1 MTRSYNPRI
10 GAALAVL
17 VIAVSVFVGWSGLPV
32 PALANGDD
40 WGMVEIGEI
49 TKTRAEVTITFVDKT
64 ATGLAYWRFRT
75 TTPEGQWL
83 PPDPDTVS
91 IFGGVSIFD
100 IAMLSP
106 GTEYELQVSLD
117 EDFSQ
122 TEILSKT
129 FSTLPPD
136 PSVSE
141 VIVED
146 ITLTEGTVVVTI
158 ANPGTSSKTVY
169 VRYRTDDTQPWSNPP
184 ITITTVTGTA
194 MKKLSGLSP
203 GTRYEVEA
211 SLGDGFLPT
220 ETESTTFTTFL
231 PRVSGVSLENVT
243 TSEATVK
250 VTIAEPGPGVNKV
263 HLRYSIVPST
273 QSSWATPSPKSVV
286 GDTET
291 FDLSGLTP
299 GTKYE
304 VEASLDGEFMTRVE
318 SATFTTSALPSI
330 GSVNMADV
338 EQTSA
343 SAIVS
348 IFDSDGT
355 AVTVHLHY
363 RETPNGAWIA
373 LQPETTTTEAAQFT
387 LSGLRPDTEYEV
399 EVSMDNRF
407 SLSQSTFFITEAMTS
422 RPSSP
427 VVRISGLFAEDITPG
442 SVTVIVMIAGP
453 ENRVTV
459 NLRYRVEGTNTW
471 SRTLHRTT
479 AMDTAPF
486 ELGGLTAATNYEIE
500 ASLAPD
506 FPVQDSASDI
516 FTTAAVRVSGVRLE
530 DITDTKATA
539 IADIEDPQGRTTVY
553 VRYRALGTGA
563 WSEPQSRI
571 TNSKTVRLFLADL
584 LPDTQYEVEASSE
597 ESFPGDNSALDTFVT
612 KPAPRVSEANVEGIT
627 NVSATIAVDI
637 DSLQAQ
643 MKVYLRFRVE
653 GTGTWSTTRTRTTS
667 IPSARFSLADLKSDT
682 GYEVETSLDKDFPAD
697 STVSV
702 VFSMQPNPKVSGV
715 TVEDITEKSGTAI
728 VKIDGPQP
736 RTTVYLRHRAHGD
749 SAWSV
754 PQTRTTSLDTARF
767 TLSGLMPDTE
777 YEVEVSLNHDFE
789 ELISETFL
797 TAAKRPKPSSVT
809 GGPITQTTASIIVH
823 IDDPQGSLTI
833 HLRIR
838 IWGSNTWNNPETL
851 VTSASAA
858 PFDLTSLSGGTTY
871 EVEVSLE
878 SAFPP
883 VDTVSAIFTTTP
895 ATRVSGVDVG
905 SVTAVEASVT
915 VTIAYSEGNTRTV
928 YMRYRGLPEGDWSA
942 SQTETDAS
950 TMDALLPGLIPDMEY
965 EVQASLYETFPTTD
979 TQVQRFN
986 TLSAQPMEMP
996 TPVPAATPTPTPTP
1010 VPTSTPEPIF
1020 TPEPTPTSTPTVEPT
1035 MTPTPPP
1042 PPSPTPLPSL
1052 TPTPTATPSH
1062 TPTPTSEPK
1071 PAEIPAPTPTTI
1083 LTAPALLSPTPAPT
1097 STLQAEEEETGTD
1110 LALVITIVT
1119 LVIAFAMVLGFF
1131 VCRPRTA
1138 S

>member
-1 MTRSYNPRI
+1 MTPSYNPRI

-17 VIAVSVFVGWSGLPV
+17 VIAASVFLGWPGLPL
-32 PALANGDD
+32 PAWANGDD
-40 WGMVEIGEI
+40 WGMVKISEV
-49 TKTRAEVTITFVDKT
+49 TKTEAKVTITFVDET
-64 ATGLAYWRFRT
+64 ATGLVHWRYRNT
-75 TTPEGQWL
+75 MPEGQWL
-83 PPDPDTVS
+83 GLD
-91 IFGGVSIFD
+91 GVSVIGGISVFD

-106 GTEYELQVSLD
+106 GTDYELQVSLD
-117 EDFSQ
+117 GDFLQ
-122 TEILSKT
+122 TDILSKNFT
-129 FSTLPPD
+129 TLPPD

-141 VIVED
+141 VIVENV
-146 ITLTEGTVVVTI
+146 TLTEATVVITI
-158 ANPGTSSKTVY
+158 ANPGTSSKTVHIQ
-169 VRYRTDDTQPWSNPP
+169 YRTDDTQPWSDPP
-184 ITITTVTGTA
+184 ITITTSTDTA
-194 MKKLSGLSP
+194 TKTLLSLNP

-211 SLGDGFLPT
+211 SLGVGFLST
-220 ETESTTFTTFL
+220 ETESTTFTTLL

-243 TSEATVK
+243 TSKATVT
-250 VTIAEPGPGVNKV
+250 VTIAEPGPGENKV
-263 HLRYSIVPST
+263 YLRYSIVPST
-273 QSSWATPSPKSVV
+273 QISWIIPSPKSVV
-286 GDTET
+286 GDTTT
-291 FDLSGLTP
+291 FALTGLAP
-299 GTKYE
+299 YSEYE
-304 VEASLDGEFMTRVE
+304 VQVSLDGSFTSEVE
-318 SATFTTSALPSI
+318 SATFTTAAPPSI

-338 EQTSA
+338 EQNSA

-355 AVTVHLHY
+355 AVTVHLRY
-363 RETPNGAWIA
+363 RETPSGAWIA
-373 LQPETTTTEAAQFT
+373 IQHEITTTEAAEFS
-387 LSGLRPDTEYEV
+387 LSGLMPDTEYEV
-399 EVSMDNRF
+399 EVSLDNGF
-407 SLSQSTFFITEAMTS
+407 SLGRSATFTTEAMTS

-427 VVRISGLFAEDITPG
+427 VVRVSGLFTEDITPG
-442 SVTVIVMIAGP
+442 SVTVVVLIAGP

-459 NLRYRVEGTNTW
+459 NLRYGIEGTNTW
-471 SRTLHRTT
+471 SRTLRRTT
-479 AMDTAPF
+479 ATDTAPF
-486 ELGGLTAATNYEIE
+486 ELGGLTAATTYDIE
-500 ASLAPD
+500 ASLSPD
-506 FPVQDSASDI
+506 FPVHESAYDI
-516 FTTAAVRVSGVRLE
+516 FTTAAISVSRLRLV
-530 DITDTKATA
+530 DITDTEATA
-539 IADIEDPQGRTTVY
+539 IAEIEDPQGQTTVF
-553 VRYRALGTGA
+553 VRYIALGTGA

-571 TNSKTVRLFLADL
+571 TSSNTVRLFLAGL

-597 ESFPGDNSALDTFVT
+597 ESFPGDNSALETFIT
-612 KPAPRVSEANVEGIT
+612 EPAPRVSEANVEGIT

-637 DSLQAQ
+637 DSPQAQ

-702 VFSMQPNPKVSGV
+702 VFSTQPNPKVSDV

-728 VKIDGPQP
+728 VKINGPQP
-736 RTTVYLRHRAHGD
+736 RTTVYLRHQAHGD

-858 PFDLTSLSGGTTY
+858 PFDLKRLTGGTTY

-883 VDTVSAIFTTTP
+883 ADTVSAIFTTTP
-895 ATRVSGVDVG
+895 ATKVSGVNVG
-905 SVTAVEASVT
+905 SVAAIEATVT
-915 VTIAYSEGNTRTV
+915 VTISHSEGNIRTV

-950 TMDALLPGLIPDMEY
+950 TVDALLPGLIPDTEY
-965 EVQASLYETFPTTD
+965 EVQASLYETFPATD

-986 TLSAQPMEMP
+986 TLSAQPTEMP
-996 TPVPAATPTPTPTP
+996 TPVPAATPTHTPTP
-1010 VPTSTPEPIF
+1010 EPTSTPEPIF
-1020 TPEPTPTSTPTVEPT
+1020 TPEPTPTSTPKAEPT

-1042 PPSPTPLPSL
+1042 SPTPTPPPSL

-1062 TPTPTSEPK
+1062 TSTPTNTPK
-1071 PAEIPAPTPTTI
+1071 PAETPAPTPTTI
-1083 LTAPALLSPTPAPT
+1083 LTAPALFSPTSAPT
-1097 STLQAEEEETGTD
+1097 STSQAEEEETGTD

-1131 VCRPRTA
+1131 VYRPRTA

>member
-1 MTRSYNPRI
+1 MTHLYSLRI

-17 VIAVSVFVGWSGLPV
+17 VIAVSVVIGWLGMPL

-40 WGMVEIGEI
+40 WGMVRVSEV
-49 TKTRAEVTITFVDKT
+49 TKTGAKVTITLVDDT
-64 ATGLAYWRFRT
+64 APGPVHWRFRT
-75 TTPEGQWL
+75 TMPEGQWL
-83 PPDPDTVS
+83 GKDRITV
-91 IFGGVSIFD
+91 IGG
-100 IAMLSP
+100 IAQTELTGLMP
-106 GTEYELQVSLD
+106 GTEYGLNVSLEGTFPPPD
-117 EDFSQ
+117 
-122 TEILSKT
+122 ILSKNFT
-129 FSTLPPD
+129 TLPPD

-141 VIVED
+141 VTVENV
-146 ITLTEGTVVVTI
+146 TLTEGSVVITI
-158 ANPGTSSKTVY
+158 ANPGTSSKTVH
-169 VRYRTDDTQPWSNPP
+169 VRYRTDDSQPWSNPP
-184 ITITTVTGTA
+184 ITTTTVTGTA
-194 MKKLSGLSP
+194 TKTLLNLNP

-211 SLGDGFLPT
+211 SLGDGFLT
-220 ETESTTFTTFL
+220 AETASTTFITLL
-231 PRVSGVSLENVT
+231 PRVSSVSFEDVT
-243 TSEATVK
+243 TSEATLK
-250 VTIAEPGPGVNKV
+250 VTIAEPGPGENKV

-273 QSSWATPSPKSVV
+273 QISWIMPSPKSVV
-286 GDTET
+286 GDATAFALT
-291 FDLSGLTP
+291 GLTP
-299 GTKYE
+299 NSEYE
-304 VEASLDGEFMTRVE
+304 VEVSLDSAFTTGVKY
-318 SATFTTSALPSI
+318 ATFTTAAPPSI

-355 AVTVHLHY
+355 AVTVNLRN
-363 RETPNGAWIA
+363 RETPNGDWSAI
-373 LQPETTTTEAAQFT
+373 QTETTATDTADFT
-387 LSGLRPDTEYEV
+387 LSGLMPDTEYEV
-399 EVSMDNRF
+399 EVSLDNGF
-407 SLSQSTFFITEAMTS
+407 SLSQSTIFTTEAMTS
-422 RPSSP
+422 RPPSP
-427 VVRISGLFAEDITPG
+427 VVRVSGLFAEDITPS
-442 SVTVIVMIAGP
+442 SVTVVALIAGP
-453 ENRVTV
+453 ENQVTV
-459 NLRYRVEGTNTW
+459 NLRYRIQGTSTW
-471 SRTLHRTT
+471 GRTIGPTT
-479 AMDTAPF
+479 ATATAPF

-500 ASLAPD
+500 ASLDPD
-506 FPVQDSASDI
+506 FPFQDSAYDI
-516 FTTAAVRVSGVRLE
+516 FTTAAVRVSGLRLE
-530 DITDTKATA
+530 DITDTEATA
-539 IADIEDPQGRTTVY
+539 IADIEDPQGETTVY

-563 WSEPQSRI
+563 WNEPQSRI

-597 ESFPGDNSALDTFVT
+597 ESFPGDNLAFETFVT
-612 KPAPRVSEANVEGIT
+612 EPAPRASKANVEGIT
-627 NVSATIAVDI
+627 DVSATVVVGIG
-637 DSLQAQ
+637 SPQSQ

-653 GTGTWSTTRTRTTS
+653 GTGTWSTPRSRTTS
-667 IPSARFSLADLKSDT
+667 IPSARFSIADLKSDT
-682 GYEVETSLDKDFPAD
+682 GFEVETSLDKDFPAD
-697 STVSV
+697 STVFAA
-702 VFSMQPNPKVSGV
+702 FSTQPNPKVSDV

-736 RTTVYLRHRAHGD
+736 RTTVYLRHRSQGD
-749 SAWSV
+749 SAWNV

-767 TLSGLMPDTE
+767 TLSGLMPDTG
-777 YEVEVSLNHDFE
+777 YNVEISLNHDFD

-797 TAAKRPKPSSVT
+797 TAAKRPKPTSVT
-809 GGPITQTTASIIVH
+809 GGPITQTTAAIIVH

-858 PFDLTSLSGGTTY
+858 PFDLKRLTGGTTY

-883 VDTVSAIFTTTP
+883 ADTVSAIFTTTP
-895 ATRVSGVDVG
+895 ATKVSGVNVG
-905 SVTAVEASVT
+905 SVAAIEATVT
-915 VTIAYSEGNTRTV
+915 VTISHSEGNIRTV

-1042 PPSPTPLPSL
+1042 SPSLTPLLSL
-1052 TPTPTATPSH
+1052 TPTPSAIPSH
-1062 TPTPTSEPK
+1062 TPIPTNTPK
-1071 PAEIPAPTPTTI
+1071 PAETPAPRTTVI
-1083 LTAPALLSPTPAPT
+1083 LTAPGLFSPTPAPT
-1097 STLQAEEEETGTD
+1097 STSQAEEEETGTD

-1119 LVIAFAMVLGFF
+1119 LVIAFIMVIGFF
-1131 VCRPRTA
+1131 VYRRRAA